1 MCLNLSRDDDDINDV
16 ASMAGV
22 NLSEES
28 ARILATNS
36 ELVGAV
42 TRSCK
47 DEAFLSASMLQHKI
61 LEIGATSSYRKIF
74 DFTTM
79 YCFTRANSCSPECG
93 QAKGWSDRAGS
104 RCREHRLSCHS
115 AETAKPSRE
124 GLIDRPAKEHDLQGK
139 STDPVGLAH

>member
-1 MCLNLSRDDDDINDV
+1 MYKCTQRKKSQFYTRKGVNSVSSLFITSRDDDDINDV

-47 DEAFLSASMLQHKI
+47 DETFLSTSLLTRRA
-61 LEIGATSSYRKIF
+61 LEIGETRKRHVVAFKGRHSSVKNL
-74 DFTTM
+74 DPHS
-79 YCFTRANSCSPECG
+79 SCC
-93 QAKGWSDRAGS
+93 DR
-104 RCREHRLSCHS
+104 
-115 AETAKPSRE
+115 
-124 GLIDRPAKEHDLQGK
+124 
-139 STDPVGLAH
+139 

>member
-1 MCLNLSRDDDDINDV
+1 MYVFSDFKRSFCVRVLRGSQFSQTGAASSVSSRDDDDINDV

-47 DEAFLSASMLQHKI
+47 DETFLSTSSLSRKA
-61 LEIGATSSYRKIF
+61 LEIGETCDLLTEKKDVQCADVRLKNIF
-74 DFTTM
+74 
-79 YCFTRANSCSPECG
+79 
-93 QAKGWSDRAGS
+93 
-104 RCREHRLSCHS
+104 
-115 AETAKPSRE
+115 
-124 GLIDRPAKEHDLQGK
+124 
-139 STDPVGLAH
+139 

>member
-1 MCLNLSRDDDDINDV
+1 MLVCLNLYRDDDDINDV

-61 LEIGATSSYRKIF
+61 LEIGETSRYVQIV
-74 DFTTM
+74 
-79 YCFTRANSCSPECG
+79 Y
-93 QAKGWSDRAGS
+93 
-104 RCREHRLSCHS
+104 
-115 AETAKPSRE
+115 
-124 GLIDRPAKEHDLQGK
+124 
-139 STDPVGLAH
+139 

>member
-1 MCLNLSRDDDDINDV
+1 MYVFSDFKRSFCVRVLRGSQFSQTGAASSVSSRDDDDINDV

-47 DEAFLSASMLQHKI
+47 DETFLSTSSLSRRA
-61 LEIGATSSYRKIF
+61 LEIGETCDLLTEKKDVQCADVRLKNIF
-74 DFTTM
+74 LKTF
-79 YCFTRANSCSPECG
+79 
-93 QAKGWSDRAGS
+93 
-104 RCREHRLSCHS
+104 
-115 AETAKPSRE
+115 
-124 GLIDRPAKEHDLQGK
+124 
-139 STDPVGLAH
+139 DP

>member
-1 MCLNLSRDDDDINDV
+1 
-16 ASMAGV
+16 MAGV

-61 LEIGATSSYRKIF
+61 LEIGETSSYRKILYSILLQC
-74 DFTTM
+74 TVL
-79 YCFTRANSCSPECG
+79 PELTVVLLNVVRP
-93 QAKGWSDRAGS
+93 KVWSDRAGS
-104 RCREHRLSCHS
+104 RGREHRLSCHS

-139 STDPVGLAH
+139 STGPVGLAH